1 MLSHE
6 HPRAAARRVETDD
19 PDDLGPV
26 SSTPELMVT
35 RALEFA
41 DVTPEDVVYDLG
53 CNDGRVCVAA
63 ARERRSRW
71 GWRLTRACAVART
84 RGERCVGWIDSSGA
98 RRETARRPSQPA
110 EAKEERVR
118 VELASAF
125 DVDVETSR
133 GFRVFIAQG
142 KREIGREIVTRIK
155 TARAWCVHI

>member
-63 ARERRSRW
+63 ALERGARAV
-71 GWRLTRACAVART
+71 GVEINARACAVARERAA
-84 RGERCVGWIDSSGA
+84 RGASRWIDSNLSLIHIS
-98 RRETARRPSQPA
+98 EPTRPY
-110 EAKEERVR
+110 
-118 VELASAF
+118 
-125 DVDVETSR
+125 
-133 GFRVFIAQG
+133 
-142 KREIGREIVTRIK
+142 
-155 TARAWCVHI
+155 

>member
-53 CNDGRVCVAA
+53 
-63 ARERRSRW
+63 
-71 GWRLTRACAVART
+71 LKT
-84 RGERCVGWIDSSGA
+84 
-98 RRETARRPSQPA
+98 PA
-110 EAKEERVR
+110 KLLKDAQDKEEIL
-118 VELASAF
+118 ELLEKAKAH
-125 DVDVETSR
+125 
-133 GFRVFIAQG
+133 
-142 KREIGREIVTRIK
+142 
-155 TARAWCVHI
+155 RAKKKEHQEVLD